1 MRKIDRKQSNIPL
14 MILLPVIFL
23 VTVLLSMMAGR
34 YAISFEEVFQL
45 LQGEGADPASP
56 LHPAYTVLFES
67 RMARIG
73 AAAVIGASLSCA
85 GAAYQGIFHNPMVS
99 PDLLGAGTGAA
110 FGAVLAIYLGA
121 GTVMIQISAF
131 VFGLL
136 AVGTACLTASAIA
149 GRTGGSTITLVL
161 TGMVTASLFSA
172 FISIVKFIGDPYDT
186 LPTIT
191 FWLMGGLNYTVR
203 SDVLLMLIPFA
214 AGVIPVFL
222 LRWRLNLLSL
232 EDDEARALGVNTG
245 VMRIVFI
252 LCATLISSS
261 SVAVGGMIGWV
272 GLIVPH
278 IARMITGPDYSKLI
292 PCSLLTGSVFLMI
305 VDDLARCLSA
315 SELPLGVLTSIV
327 GAPFFLW
334 LMYRGRRSFF

>member
-1 MRKIDRKQSNIPL
+1 MKKTDRKQSNTLL

-23 VTVLLSMMAGR
+23 AVVLLSMMAGR
-34 YAISFEEVFQL
+34 YAISFDEVLRL
-45 LQGEGADPASP
+45 LQGEGADPASA

-67 RMARIG
+67 RLARIG

-131 VFGLL
+131 LFGLL

-149 GRTGGSTITLVL
+149 GHTGGSTITLVL

-191 FWLMGGLNYTVR
+191 FWLMGGLNYVVS
-203 SDVLLMLIPFA
+203 SDVFLMLVPFA
-214 AGVIPVFL
+214 AGVIPLVL

-245 VMRIVFI
+245 AMRIVFI

-292 PCSLLTGSVFLMI
+292 PCSLLIGSIFLMI

-315 SELPLGVLTSIV
+315 SELPLGVLTSVV

>member
-1 MRKIDRKQSNIPL
+1 MKKNGGKQSNTAL
-14 MILLPVIFL
+14 FAILALIFL
-23 VTVLLSMMAGR
+23 AAVFLSMMAGR
-34 YAISFEEVFQL
+34 YSISFGEIIRL
-45 LQGEGADPASP
+45 LQGEGSHPDSP
-56 LHPAYTVLFES
+56 LHSAYTVLFES
-67 RMARIG
+67 RLARIG

-131 VFGLL
+131 FFGLL
-136 AVGTACLTASAIA
+136 AVAAACLTASAIA
-149 GRTGGSTITLVL
+149 GRTGSSTITLVL
-161 TGMVTASLFSA
+161 TGMVTGSLFSA
-172 FISIVKFIGDPYDT
+172 FISVVKFIGDPYDT

-191 FWLMGGLNYTVR
+191 FWLMGGLTYVTS
-203 SDVLLMLIPFA
+203 SDVFLMLIPFA
-214 AGVIPVFL
+214 AGVIPLFI

-232 EDDEARALGVNTG
+232 EDDEARALGVDTG
-245 VMRIVFI
+245 RMRIVFI

-278 IARMITGPDYSKLI
+278 IARMITGPDYSRLI
-292 PCSLLTGSVFLMI
+292 PCSLFIGSVFLMI

-334 LMYRGRRSFF
+334 LMYKGRRSFF